1 MNYLIKTL
9 GTLAIATFPFTAG
22 FSLLYLNSI
31 EAREPDIVV
40 PREQMISTCPD
51 DVGYAA
57 MTIGINTTIS
67 ASRHENEIK
76 SLVAQLGLAE
86 EVLESLQ
93 YIPCTHTIIHRH
105 GESPTGERVETNEF
119 ILIVSP
125 TTQDLATA
133 ELIANELRKTRRTYV
148 MYFNERGE

>member
-1 MNYLIKTL
+1 MNYLTKTL
-9 GTLAIATFPFTAG
+9 GLFALGHLPLIVGTLLFNEVN
-22 FSLLYLNSI
+22 LNSI

-40 PREQMISTCPD
+40 PEEQLISTCPD

-57 MTIGINTTIS
+57 MTIGINTTI
-67 ASRHENEIK
+67 NEIK
-76 SLVAQLGLAE
+76 SMVAQLGLAE

>member
-1 MNYLIKTL
+1 MKYLIKTL
-9 GTLAIATFPFTAG
+9 GALAITTFPFTAG
-22 FSLLYLNSI
+22 LSLLYLNSI

-40 PREQMISTCPD
+40 PEEQMISTCPD

-57 MTIGINTTIS
+57 MTIGINTTI
-67 ASRHENEIK
+67 NEIK
-76 SLVAQLGLAE
+76 SMVAQLGLAE
-86 EVLESLQ
+86 EVLEKLQ

-105 GESPTGERVETNEF
+105 ESPTGERVETNEF

-148 MYFNERGE
+148 MYFNERCE